1 MTSEKP
7 CILCQINS
15 DDLPHHEL
23 LTGSGFKVVLDIN
36 PITAGHLLIIS
47 RSHQAHL
54 GSLPP
59 EESRELLALTNQL
72 STVITRVMP
81 DITDTNI
88 IINNGPASGQ
98 HIAHVHV
105 HIIPRRKGDTLG
117 FYWRLLTRFFNPF
130 SSLGKASS
138 LKQVQSLWLDAID
151 KELI

>member
-1 MTSEKP
+1 MTSEKA
-7 CILCQINS
+7 CILCQINR
-15 DDLPHHEL
+15 DKLPHYEL
-23 LTGSGFKVVLDIN
+23 LSDSDFKVVLDIN

-105 HIIPRRKGDTLG
+105 HIIPRRKGDTLS
-117 FYWRLLTRFFNPF
+117 FYWRLFTRFINPF
-130 SSLGKASS
+130 SSMGKAAS
-138 LKQVQSLWLDAID
+138 LLKVQQMWLESEALNRD
-151 KELI
+151 